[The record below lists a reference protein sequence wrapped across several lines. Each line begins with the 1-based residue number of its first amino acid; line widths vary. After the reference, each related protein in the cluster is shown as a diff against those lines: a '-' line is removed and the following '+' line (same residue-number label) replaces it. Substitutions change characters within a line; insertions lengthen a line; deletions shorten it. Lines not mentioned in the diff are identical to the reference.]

1 MHFLFKAGSQLSRTA
16 LLLLLSILLLIAYAL
31 WSVQP
36 RLPFS
41 PDASTKVAAAY
52 SLAAA
57 QTQLKRITQ
66 ERHPAGSQAHG
77 RVRDYLMAELEAI
90 GLEPQIQ
97 TTFAVSEKGTASG
110 QVQNI
115 VVRLPGK
122 SASAAVPDKKA
133 LLLMAHYD
141 ATPYSYGAGD
151 DGVSVI
157 NILQALRVLKQQPAL
172 QNDVIAVFS
181 DAEEVGLLGAS
192 GFAADHPW
200 MKDVGMLLNF
210 DNRGNDGPVLMF
222 EPSVGNGKL
231 IAGLAQAVAHP
242 VSNSMMYEVY
252 KALPNDT
259 DFTVFRKKGI
269 PGLNF
274 ALIQNLSSYHTRYD
288 RSDLI
293 NPASQQQQGEMILR
307 LVRHFGNQDLNQLKS
322 DDSVYFNFPLVGLI
336 HYPASYALPLAALI
350 SALVMLSFWMA
361 AKRTPVR
368 MLRTVAAVLLFLLVI
383 VALGFL
389 SQRAWNLLL
398 QLYPAY
404 WTLIDPDTSHFY
416 LSGILLLSTLIFV
429 GLYQFCSRWL
439 SVTEMR
445 FGAALVWL
453 ILLVFTSLRFPGASF
468 LFAWPLF
475 FVALSWLV
483 LDAKVIA
490 HDSAVYGWILFLGF
504 AFALILFAP
513 LILLFNI
520 ALGFHS
526 LGVPV
531 ILFVLLLGI
540 ALPLLMWLFQH
551 LRMPVFLVTSVGL
564 MAYAAYATAAFH
576 QSYPIAPQLI
586 YTAISKPSQP
596 PQPQQPSQYLWLAPQ
611 RQLDRELLNQFS
623 GKAEQRLVPEV
634 FGHSTPRS
642 EWKYW
647 TEIAPATQ
655 LAAPQMTIL
664 SDQIVGEQREMVVH
678 INSPEHAIS
687 TRMVFEGMTVLKAS
701 LQEKLMIEKATEKW
715 NFSISA
721 MPENGVDLRFS
732 IDKNAKLAEA
742 KLRATDVF
750 YELPASLKGLTLPPE
765 KSVDFLAMAVSVLD
779 IPAAPAK

>member
-1 MHFLFKAGSQLSRTA
+1 MHANTFSGVGMHFLFKAGSSLSRTVV
-16 LLLLLSILLLIAYAL
+16 LLLLSILLLIAFA
-31 WSVQP
+31 WWNVQP
-36 RLPFS
+36 RIRTS
-41 PDASTKVAAAY
+41 SDAGDATAY

-57 QTQLKRITQ
+57 QTQLKQITQ
-66 ERHPAGSQAHG
+66 ERHPAGSPGHA
-77 RVRDYLMAELEAI
+77 RVRDYLMAELKAI
-90 GLEPQIQ
+90 GLEPQLQ
-97 TTFAVSEKGTASG
+97 TTFAVFEKGTASG

-122 SASAAVPDKKA
+122 SILTTAQDKKA

-222 EPSVGNGKL
+222 ESSVGNGNL

-293 NPASQQQQGEMILR
+293 NPASQQQQGEMILQ
-307 LVRHFGNQDLNQLKS
+307 LVRHFGNQNLNQLKAN
-322 DDSVYFNFPLVGLI
+322 DSIYFNFPLVGLM
-336 HYPASYALPLAALI
+336 HYPAAYALPLAALI
-350 SALVMLSFWMA
+350 SALVLLSFWVA
-361 AKRTPVR
+361 AKREPVR
-368 MLRTVAAVLLFLLVI
+368 MLRTLAAVLLFLTVI

-389 SQRAWNLLL
+389 SQQAWNFLLKW
-398 QLYPAY
+398 YPAY
-404 WTLIDPDTSHFY
+404 LTLIDPDTSHFY
-416 LSGILLLSTLIFV
+416 LAGILLFSALAFV
-429 GLYQFCSRWL
+429 GLYQFSSRWL

-453 ILLVFTSLRFPGASF
+453 ILLVLTSLRFPGASF

-483 LDAKVIA
+483 LDAKAIP
-490 HDSAVYGWILFLGF
+490 HESAVYGWILFAGF

-513 LILLFNI
+513 LIVLFNI

-531 ILFVLLLGI
+531 ILFALLLGI

-551 LRMPVFLVTSVGL
+551 LRMPVFFLTSAGL
-564 MAYAAYATAAFH
+564 MAYGAYATAAFH
-576 QSYPIAPQLI
+576 QNYPIAPQLI
-586 YTAISKPSQP
+586 YAAV
-596 PQPQQPSQYLWLAPQ
+596 PQTSQYFWLAPQ
-611 RQLDRELLNQFS
+611 KQLDRELLSQFS
-623 GKAEQRLVPEV
+623 AKAEQKLVPEV
-634 FGHSTPRS
+634 FGRHSPRS
-642 EWKYW
+642 AWKYW
-647 TEIAPATQ
+647 TESASATG
-655 LAAPQMTIL
+655 LAAPQMRIV
-664 SDQIVGEQREMVVH
+664 SDQIVGEQREFVLH
-678 INSPEHAIS
+678 IDSPERAIS
-687 TRMVFEGMTVLKAS
+687 TRMVLEGVTVLKAS
-701 LQEKLMIEKATEKW
+701 LQDKMMIEKATEKW

-721 MPENGVDLRFS
+721 MPENGVHLRFS
-732 IDKNAKLAEA
+732 IDKNAQLAEA

-750 YELPASLKGLTLPPE
+750 YEPPASVNGLKLPPA
-765 KSVDFLAMAVSVLD
+765 KSIDFFAMAVSVLD
-779 IPAAPAK
+779 IPLVPTK

>member
-16 LLLLLSILLLIAYAL
+16 LLLLLSIFLLITFAL

-36 RLPFS
+36 RLPS
-41 PDASTKVAAAY
+41 STEAKDATAF

-57 QTQLKRITQ
+57 QTQLKQITQ
-66 ERHPAGSQAHG
+66 ERHPAGSPGHA
-77 RVRDYLMAELEAI
+77 RVRDYLMAELKAI

-97 TTFAVSEKGTASG
+97 STFAVFEKGKSSG

-122 SASAAVPDKKA
+122 SAQTTATAAQDKKA

-157 NILQALRVLKQQPAL
+157 SILQALRVLKQQSPL

-222 EPSVGNGKL
+222 ETSVGNGKL
-231 IAGLAQAVAHP
+231 VAGLAQAVGQP
-242 VSNSMMYEVY
+242 ISNSMMYEVY

-259 DFTVFRKKGI
+259 DFTVFRKQGI

-293 NPASQQQQGEMILR
+293 NPASQQQQGEMVLQ
-307 LVRHFGNQDLNQLKS
+307 LARHFGNQDLNQLKG
-322 DDSVYFNFPLVGLI
+322 DDSIYFSFPLVGLI
-336 HYPASYALPLAALI
+336 HYPAAYALPLAALI
-350 SALVMLSFWMA
+350 SALVMLSFWIA
-361 AKRTPVR
+361 AKREPVR
-368 MLRTVAAVLLFLLVI
+368 MLRTAAAVLLFLLVI
-383 VALGFL
+383 VALGFV

-404 WTLIDPDTSHFY
+404 LTLIDPDTSHFY
-416 LSGILLLSTLIFV
+416 LSGILLVSTLIFV
-429 GLYQFCSRWL
+429 ALYQFFSRWL

-483 LDAKVIA
+483 LDVKAIA
-490 HDSAVYGWILFLGF
+490 YESVAYGWTLMAGF

-513 LILLFNI
+513 LVLLFNI

-531 ILFVLLLGI
+531 ILFALLLGI
-540 ALPLLMWLFQH
+540 ALPLLMWLFQQI
-551 LRMPVFLVTSVGL
+551 RMPVFLLTSAGL

-586 YTAISKPSQP
+586 YAAV
-596 PQPQQPSQYLWLAPQ
+596 PQTSQYYWLTPQ
-611 RQLDRELLNQFS
+611 KHLNRELLSQFS
-623 GKAEQRLVPEV
+623 AKAEQKLVPDV
-634 FGHSTPRS
+634 FGRSSPRS

-647 TEIAPATQ
+647 TEVAPATA
-655 LAAPQMTIL
+655 LAAPKMTIM
-664 SDQIVGEQREMVVH
+664 SDEIVGEQREIVVH
-678 INSPEHAIS
+678 IQSPEHAIS
-687 TRMVFEGMTVLKAS
+687 TRMGLEGVTVLKAS
-701 LQEKLMIEKATEKW
+701 LQDKVMIDKATEKW
-715 NFSISA
+715 NFNISV
-721 MPENGVDLRFS
+721 MPEAGVNLRFS
-732 IDKNAKLAEA
+732 IDKNAKLADA
-742 KLRATDVF
+742 KLRAMDAF
-750 YELPASLKGLTLPPE
+750 YEPPASVGGIGGVGGLNLPSA
-765 KSVDFLAMAVSVLD
+765 KSVDFLALAVSTLD
-779 IPAAPAK
+779 IPAMPAK

>member
-52 SLAAA
+52 SLTAA
-57 QTQLKRITQ
+57 QTQLKQITQ
-66 ERHPAGSQAHG
+66 ERHPAGSPGHA
-77 RVRDYLMAELEAI
+77 RVRDYLVAELKAI

-97 TTFAVSEKGTASG
+97 TTFAVFEKGNASG

-122 SASAAVPDKKA
+122 SAAAQDKKA

-157 NILQALRVLKQQPAL
+157 NILQALRVLKLQPAL

-200 MKDVGMLLNF
+200 MKEVGMLLNF

-231 IAGLAQAVAHP
+231 IAGLAQAVGQP
-242 VSNSMMYEVY
+242 ISNSMMYEVY

-259 DFTVFRKKGI
+259 DFTVFRKQGI

-361 AKRTPVR
+361 AKREPVR
-368 MLRTVAAVLLFLLVI
+368 VLRTAVAVLLFLFVI

-416 LSGILLLSTLIFV
+416 LSGVLLLSALAFV
-429 GLYQFCSRWL
+429 GLYQFFSRWL
-439 SVTEMR
+439 TVTEMR

-475 FVALSWLV
+475 FVALSWLI
-483 LDAKVIA
+483 LDAKAITY
-490 HDSAVYGWILFLGF
+490 DSAAYGWILCAGF

-551 LRMPVFLVTSVGL
+551 LRMPVFLVTSAGL

-586 YTAISKPSQP
+586 YTAISQPLQP
-596 PQPQQPSQYLWLAPQ
+596 PQPPQPPQYLWLAPQ
-611 RQLDRELLNQFS
+611 RQLDRELLNQFTV
-623 GKAEQRLVPEV
+623 KAEQRFVPEV
-634 FGHSTPRS
+634 FGRSTPRS

-647 TEIAPATQ
+647 TDVAPATQ
-655 LAAPQMTIL
+655 LAASQMTIS
-664 SDQIVGEQREMVVH
+664 SDQIVGEQREIVVH
-678 INSPEHAIS
+678 INSPERAIS
-687 TRMVFEGMTVLKAS
+687 TRMVFEGVTVLKAS
-701 LQEKLMIEKATEKW
+701 LQDKLMIDKATEKW

-721 MPENGVDLRFS
+721 MPETGVDLRFS
-732 IDKNAKLAEA
+732 IDRNAKLADA

-750 YELPASLKGLTLPPE
+750 YEPPVSLKGLKLPPE

-779 IPAAPAK
+779 IPVLPAK